1 MKRQFQSKAVPR
13 GTRTIWRYLGAF
25 ILFFALG
32 IGQMWG
38 ESATITIGSSTST
51 SYAATFTSS
60 STNTHV
66 TANATSFTKGSGVS
80 TSNSTYGKATAPYSV
95 KYKPSSNLNTSTYSD
110 ANSISAQFTVATG
123 YTFAP
128 SAISATIV
136 TEAANYT
143 YQAVLT
149 DGTTT
154 YTSSDVSSSADG
166 KSTFS
171 FTSLSGKALSGTVT
185 FKIWYKSTANN
196 KKFFVVNLP
205 ITITGTVTASGG
217 GGGGNVDPEF
227 TYTPATYILGSVD
240 PLDLSTKLTSTNTTG
255 AITFAIK
262 DAAGTGASIANSKN
276 FTATAAGTA
285 KVTVTQAA
293 STGYN
298 AKSQDIDVTVA
309 AAEPVV
315 TPRNLF
321 TITMTHSGD
330 EVSFEGSQL
339 SELGDYGTA
348 TGGYVTLW
356 NKDSSSGKIK
366 INKGSGV
373 CFNGGNA
380 FVVLYLNEPLHEGDK
395 FTFAEGSTSNNR
407 QIRIGLVGT
416 QNTYTAETEDLEY
429 TIPAESE
436 LIGKQVIYLARVG
449 SATYFKTLTI
459 SSTTAEP
466 TFRTVTF
473 DPNYTSATN
482 ITRTVADGAKVVYV
496 PKDPENGTQEFLGWF
511 EGSAASAFDFSTAIT
526 ADKTLTAHWSA
537 PVIKHTV
544 TYYDGSTKV
553 GEEEVVENASPVNY
567 ANYQAKALHS
577 FTNWKNNA
585 DAVIDPASLVVT
597 KDTALY
603 AHWAKVYIAQD
614 ANYVFENTTTVGTAP
629 NAITVT
635 KDNKPNA
642 IAADSRIDNMWLS
655 AMSVKL
661 EDGTYPGSGDDFYGW
676 KINTSGATIR
686 FYVENDCRV
695 TVTVG
700 NLSSGLNITYTGKS
714 AAEEATT
721 ALTAKQANNYDVKGG
736 TLVTLTT
743 AGGNTVTLKGIAVGD
758 IPDLSDDASLSDLT
772 LKYGTA
778 EAATISGFAS
788 TKQIYYVEA
797 PYGTAKAD
805 LPIVGA
811 TATDATNA
819 LVTINQ
825 AKDRE
830 DWKTVIRVQAE
841 DRIVAHDMYYEVRFK
856 VQPKLGV
863 EIIKAVTTT
872 ANDGDATGYI
882 GGTYKNTKIG
892 NAVKLDKNNHF
903 GLVIAANN
911 AFQEGDIF
919 AMNITAAAG
928 GNMGTMKIYESTDA
942 TEPLFESTE
951 IGTVGMN
958 YWTLP
963 ASVNGKT
970 SLYIK
975 RGGGD
980 DWNPTFSSIAVYRL
994 MAPFIEEFAITGVED
1009 FVIDQENKTITA
1021 SVANTFD
1028 VTALTP
1034 TVKYW
1039 GNGGGAIDKTGAQNF
1054 TNPVQYTVSSAY
1066 SEDATGDYAPVTYT
1080 VTINKIVPSVAPTI
1094 TTQPA
1099 GANYVEGASI
1109 AALTVV
1115 AESTA
1120 GELSYQWQVK
1130 NGLEY
1135 EDIDGATATTYAP
1148 AVSAI
1153 GSYVYRVV
1161 VTNTEESKPATSVNS
1176 NDATIVIAADPACAT
1191 FLEAGIP
1198 TEAPYKYVNTGEWTL
1213 YNANSSGKDY
1223 SSNNAFTTGKNFQG
1237 ESVKVF
1243 SKERCVL
1250 IFEKDMK
1257 QVRFYAAE
1265 CERDWV
1271 ETAPVKV
1278 SEDVE
1283 AFLDGG
1289 TPSYT
1294 TESANTSMNNSYAT
1308 DGKCRILTAQGN
1320 FEAGKC
1326 YWFSFTGGVKIFQIC
1341 AVEADPKAEAPVFSG
1356 TLSDEAI
1363 CPGNSF
1369 ATLDATA
1376 SPVTSYA
1383 WYKDDE
1389 VIAGATAA
1397 TYTPT
1402 EAGTYYCIATNS
1414 AAGYRS
1420 ASTKSAEAVLSVN
1433 TVTAITAHVDAVGTV
1448 DAEKTISVTAEGTNL
1463 TYQWQ
1468 ACDANGDVT
1477 DATVLGTAVSLNV
1490 VIAAE
1495 TKYYLATVTG
1505 ACGVETQVVEAR
1517 EWHEVEPVN
1526 VTGSRVWNWTS
1537 AAFNGI
1543 DEAIAFG
1550 NTSVEELIANV
1561 SSKVPNYE
1569 SFRSDMLYGT
1579 GQYVWRPNDRY
1590 FQGFKVRFVTTV
1602 PGIVKVTYRG
1612 TGNNKNIILSI
1623 NDSTYAEYQG
1633 GFTTVKNF
1641 VQAGEVVIEGVG
1653 GTGNAGGM
1661 TRIQRIEFV
1670 AEADY
1675 TREVNAGRY
1684 GTICLPNGGVM
1695 VGATLYEVAY
1705 YGETS
1710 KKIFFDEILNG
1721 TMEAGVP
1728 YIYLPN
1734 EGADKLAV
1742 FYTDEAD
1749 ESAKSANGLVGYI
1762 GASEDAA
1769 DALAVPAGEGNY
1781 ILNNNQYRE
1790 VVYANSA
1797 YILSH
1802 RAYIKLAAIN
1812 PTEPALAPGR
1822 RRISMGVQGEQ
1833 VVTGMENLNA
1843 SEQPVK
1849 VLINGQIFILRGEK
1863 MYDATGR
1870 LVK

>member
-1 MKRQFQSKAVPR
+1 
-13 GTRTIWRYLGAF
+13 
-25 ILFFALG
+25 
-32 IGQMWG
+32 
-38 ESATITIGSSTST
+38 
-51 SYAATFTSS
+51 
-60 STNTHV
+60 
-66 TANATSFTKGSGVS
+66 
-80 TSNSTYGKATAPYSV
+80 
-95 KYKPSSNLNTSTYSD
+95 
-110 ANSISAQFTVATG
+110 
-123 YTFAP
+123 
-128 SAISATIV
+128 
-136 TEAANYT
+136 
-143 YQAVLT
+143 
-149 DGTTT
+149 
-154 YTSSDVSSSADG
+154 
-166 KSTFS
+166 
-171 FTSLSGKALSGTVT
+171 
-185 FKIWYKSTANN
+185 
-196 KKFFVVNLP
+196 
-205 ITITGTVTASGG
+205 
-217 GGGGNVDPEF
+217 
-227 TYTPATYILGSVD
+227 
-240 PLDLSTKLTSTNTTG
+240 
-255 AITFAIK
+255 
-262 DAAGTGASIANSKN
+262 
-276 FTATAAGTA
+276 
-285 KVTVTQAA
+285 
-293 STGYN
+293 
-298 AKSQDIDVTVA
+298 
-309 AAEPVV
+309 
-315 TPRNLF
+315 
-321 TITMTHSGD
+321 
-330 EVSFEGSQL
+330 
-339 SELGDYGTA
+339 
-348 TGGYVTLW
+348 
-356 NKDSSSGKIK
+356 
-366 INKGSGV
+366 
-373 CFNGGNA
+373 
-380 FVVLYLNEPLHEGDK
+380 
-395 FTFAEGSTSNNR
+395 
-407 QIRIGLVGT
+407 
-416 QNTYTAETEDLEY
+416 
-429 TIPAESE
+429 
-436 LIGKQVIYLARVG
+436 
-449 SATYFKTLTI
+449 
-459 SSTTAEP
+459 
-466 TFRTVTF
+466 
-473 DPNYTSATN
+473 
-482 ITRTVADGAKVVYV
+482 
-496 PKDPENGTQEFLGWF
+496 
-511 EGSAASAFDFSTAIT
+511 
-526 ADKTLTAHWSA
+526 
-537 PVIKHTV
+537 
-544 TYYDGSTKV
+544 
-553 GEEEVVENASPVNY
+553 
-567 ANYQAKALHS
+567 
-577 FTNWKNNA
+577 
-585 DAVIDPASLVVT
+585 
-597 KDTALY
+597 
-603 AHWAKVYIAQD
+603 
-614 ANYVFENTTTVGTAP
+614 
-629 NAITVT
+629 
-635 KDNKPNA
+635 
-642 IAADSRIDNMWLS
+642 
-655 AMSVKL
+655 
-661 EDGTYPGSGDDFYGW
+661 
-676 KINTSGATIR
+676 
-686 FYVENDCRV
+686 
-695 TVTVG
+695 
-700 NLSSGLNITYTGKS
+700 
-714 AAEEATT
+714 
-721 ALTAKQANNYDVKGG
+721 
-736 TLVTLTT
+736 
-743 AGGNTVTLKGIAVGD
+743 
-758 IPDLSDDASLSDLT
+758 
-772 LKYGTA
+772 
-778 EAATISGFAS
+778 
-788 TKQIYYVEA
+788 
-797 PYGTAKAD
+797 
-805 LPIVGA
+805 
-811 TATDATNA
+811 
-819 LVTINQ
+819 
-825 AKDRE
+825 
-830 DWKTVIRVQAE
+830 
-841 DRIVAHDMYYEVRFK
+841 
-856 VQPKLGV
+856 
-863 EIIKAVTTT
+863 
-872 ANDGDATGYI
+872 
-882 GGTYKNTKIG
+882 
-892 NAVKLDKNNHF
+892 
-903 GLVIAANN
+903 
-911 AFQEGDIF
+911 
-919 AMNITAAAG
+919 
-928 GNMGTMKIYESTDA
+928 
-942 TEPLFESTE
+942 
-951 IGTVGMN
+951 
-958 YWTLP
+958 
-963 ASVNGKT
+963 
-970 SLYIK
+970 
-975 RGGGD
+975 
-980 DWNPTFSSIAVYRL
+980 
-994 MAPFIEEFAITGVED
+994 
-1009 FVIDQENKTITA
+1009 
-1021 SVANTFD
+1021 
-1028 VTALTP
+1028 
-1034 TVKYW
+1034 
-1039 GNGGGAIDKTGAQNF
+1039 
-1054 TNPVQYTVSSAY
+1054 
-1066 SEDATGDYAPVTYT
+1066 
-1080 VTINKIVPSVAPTI
+1080 
-1094 TTQPA
+1094 
-1099 GANYVEGASI
+1099 
-1109 AALTVV
+1109 
-1115 AESTA
+1115 
-1120 GELSYQWQVK
+1120 
-1130 NGLEY
+1130 
-1135 EDIDGATATTYAP
+1135 
-1148 AVSAI
+1148 
-1153 GSYVYRVV
+1153 
-1161 VTNTEESKPATSVNS
+1161 
-1176 NDATIVIAADPACAT
+1176 
-1191 FLEAGIP
+1191 
-1198 TEAPYKYVNTGEWTL
+1198 
-1213 YNANSSGKDY
+1213 
-1223 SSNNAFTTGKNFQG
+1223 
-1237 ESVKVF
+1237 VKVF

-1797 YILSH
+1797 YILSY
-1802 RAYIKLAAIN
+1802 RVYIKLVVIN
-1812 PTEPALAPGR
+1812 PIESVFVPGCCC
-1822 RRISMGVQGEQ
+1822 ILMGV
-1833 VVTGMENLNA
+1833 
-1843 SEQPVK
+1843 
-1849 VLINGQIFILRGEK
+1849 
-1863 MYDATGR
+1863 
-1870 LVK
+1870 